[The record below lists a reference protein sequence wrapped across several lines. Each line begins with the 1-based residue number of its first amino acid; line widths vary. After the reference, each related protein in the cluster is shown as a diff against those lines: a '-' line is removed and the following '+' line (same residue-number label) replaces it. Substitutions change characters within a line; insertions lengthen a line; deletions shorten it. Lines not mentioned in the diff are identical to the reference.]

1 MLPVESVP
9 VHTFSMWNK
18 YQLTQ
23 RWGVGLGII
32 YQGDWFAAADNTV
45 IVPEYTRFDGAVY
58 YDFNEHWSAQL
69 NIENLFDTEYWISS
83 HNNNNISYGAP
94 ASAFVTVK
102 AKW

>member
-1 MLPVESVP
+1 
-9 VHTFSMWNK
+9 
-18 YQLTQ
+18 
-23 RWGVGLGII
+23 
-32 YQGDWFAAADNTV
+32 
-45 IVPEYTRFDGAVY
+45 VPEYTRFDGAVY